1 MPAADYEGHMGSPG
15 VRQLEF
21 LSRVFGGLLTE
32 YAPESLLLLGCATG
46 NGLERVDPGRTRR
59 LVGLDINP
67 EYLEICRERHGERL
81 PGLELVCADFVT
93 FETGTASFDFVHAAL
108 FFEYVD
114 PESAMRKI
122 SRWLKPGGILAVV
135 LQLPHGSGGNVSETG
150 FEGVKLLEPAIRL
163 VDPDVFR
170 RLTRKFGFAEARI
183 SRERLGSGKEFFT
196 GVYRLDGSRE

>member
-1 MPAADYEGHMGSPG
+1 MGSPG

-21 LSRVFGGLLTE
+21 LSRVFGELMTE

-67 EYLEICRERHGERL
+67 EYLEICRERHGKRL
-81 PGLELVCADFVT
+81 PGLELIRADFAT
-93 FETGTASFDFVHAAL
+93 FEAATASFDFVHAAL
-108 FFEYVD
+108 FFEYVE

-122 SRWLKPGGILAVV
+122 SRWLRPGGILAVV
-135 LQLPHGSGGNVSETG
+135 LQLPHGSGGNVSETE
-150 FEGVKLLEPAIRL
+150 FEGVKILEPAIRL

-170 RLTRKFGFAEARI
+170 RLARGFGFAEARI
-183 SRERLGSGKEFFT
+183 SREQLRSGKEFFT
-196 GVYRLDGSRE
+196 GVYRLDGARE